1 MVILVSIL
9 TDSYPDALRFIRVIS
24 DFIIFTKYRSY
35 NEEIFQYIQSYI
47 ARIDQLKKVFRSIRP
62 IDPITKEAYFNF
74 SKFHIMVYYPDFVR
88 LYDYLD
94 GTDSEIPEII
104 YRYIVK

>member
-1 MVILVSIL
+1 MLAFIL
-9 TDSYPDALRFIRVIS
+9 TDSYPDALRFIRAVS
-24 DFIIFTKYRSY
+24 DFTIFTEYRSY

-74 SKFHIMVYYPDFVR
+74 LKFHIIVYYPDFVR
-88 LYDYLD
+88 LYDCPD
-94 GTDSEIPEII
+94 STDLEIPEIA